1 MKVTT
6 KATAKPTVKPTV
18 KASVTPTQKKVVYKP
33 KPRKKK
39 LPPSPSPTWPPKGYI
54 QNGDIYAKV
63 PTSKELIG
71 LASSNS
77 KLTKDLASCES
88 LTCGAILAA
97 SFAGCAWWEFNA
109 EVTGPA
115 SDTDSTII
123 KFGNLTS
130 LFGPSKP
137 KQVLPFIMVSE
148 VPIKNGFVVSGI
160 QIACH
165 REPIPTDLKVPSNTF
180 VKIA

>member
-1 MKVTT
+1 M
-6 KATAKPTVKPTV
+6 
-18 KASVTPTQKKVVYKP
+18 VYKP
-33 KPRKKK
+33 KKLKKVK
-39 LPPSPSPTWPPKGYI
+39 VIPSPAAAWPPKGYI

-77 KLTKDLASCES
+77 KLTKDLASCET

-97 SFAGCAWWEFNA
+97 SLAGCSWWEFNA
-109 EVTGPA
+109 EVTGPT

-123 KFGNLTS
+123 KYGNLTS

-137 KQVLPFIMVSE
+137 KQVVPFIMVSE
-148 VPIKNGFVVSGI
+148 EAIKNGFVVSGI
-160 QIACH
+160 KIACH
-165 REPIPTDLKVPSNTF
+165 REPIPTDLKVPSNTYL
-180 VKIA
+180 KAS